1 MSYIYKMKYTI
12 NYKWYTHALIFYS
25 HAFEVW
31 RMLHYEMIW
40 LQDISCNLHVRT
52 SHVIYLFNWNCFI
65 WSFFF
70 LLHFVVVKYNQQR
83 LMRWYSFLIN
93 TGKDLYIFFFRYF
106 NNIYSFCLQEQIIT
120 SNMYKHKCLIVT
132 ILPESD
138 KRSAHLQVYFTLY
151 YCNLLMKG
159 GVNDAV

>member
-70 LLHFVVVKYNQQR
+70 VFFLNFSIFLHFVVVKYNQQR

-93 TGKDLYIFFFRYF
+93 TGKDLYFFFVVF
-106 NNIYSFCLQEQIIT
+106 VASSVILIIYNSFCL
-120 SNMYKHKCLIVT
+120 
-132 ILPESD
+132 
-138 KRSAHLQVYFTLY
+138 LQQNY
-151 YCNLLMKG
+151 N
-159 GVNDAV
+159 